1 MRTATIN
8 ARNREIG
15 SVGDGLEAGNARWSF
30 GGQTAQQFDEH
41 VSKSVPMY
49 TEGHQI
55 ICDLSDF
62 FLSEGSSCYELGCST
77 GELTTKLALH
87 NKSKD
92 TARFVGIDLEPA
104 MIELARQKGADLELG
119 QAEFLL
125 DDVLQTDISN
135 ADIVV
140 AYYTVQFIRPSER
153 QRLISKIYNALNW
166 GGAFLLFEK
175 VRANDARF
183 QDITTSLYN
192 EYKIAQGYTPEEIF
206 SKSRSLKGVLEPFST
221 QGNLDL
227 LARAGFQDVL
237 TIFKYLAFEGFL
249 AIK

>member
-1 MRTATIN
+1 M
-8 ARNREIG
+8 G

-30 GGQTAQQFDEH
+30 GGQTAQQFDSH
-41 VSKSVPMY
+41 IAKSVPMY

-55 ICDLSDF
+55 VCDLSDF
-62 FLSEGSSCYELGCST
+62 FLSAGSTCFELGCST
-77 GELTTKLALH
+77 GELTSKLALH
-87 NKSKD
+87 NKAKEA
-92 TARFVGIDLEPA
+92 ARFVGIDLEPA
-104 MIELARQKGADLELG
+104 MIELARQKATDLGLG
-119 QAEFLL
+119 HTEFVL
-125 DDVLQTDISN
+125 DDVLQADINN
-135 ADIVV
+135 ADLVV

-153 QRLISKIYNALNW
+153 QRLIDKIYSALNW

-192 EYKIAQGYTPEEIF
+192 EYKISQGYSPEEIF

-227 LARAGFQDVL
+227 LARAGFVDVL
-237 TIFKYLAFEGFL
+237 SIFKYLSFEGFL

>member
-1 MRTATIN
+1 
-8 ARNREIG
+8 
-15 SVGDGLEAGNARWSF
+15 
-30 GGQTAQQFDEH
+30 
-41 VSKSVPMY
+41 MY

-55 ICDLSDF
+55 VCDLSDF
-62 FLSEGSSCYELGCST
+62 FLSAGSTCYELGCST
-77 GELTTKLALH
+77 GELTMKLGLH
-87 NKSKD
+87 NQGKD
-92 TARFVGIDLEPA
+92 QTRFVGIDLEPA
-104 MIELARQKGADLELG
+104 MIDLAKQKTADLDLG
-119 QAEFLL
+119 LIDFVV
-125 DDVLQTDISN
+125 DDVLQADISN
-135 ADIVV
+135 ADLVV

-153 QRLISKIYNALNW
+153 QRLIDRIYSALNW

-192 EYKIAQGYTPEEIF
+192 EYKIAQGYSPEEIF

-227 LARAGFQDVL
+227 MARAGFQDVL
-237 TIFKYLAFEGFL
+237 SIFKYLSFEGFL

>member
-1 MRTATIN
+1 M
-8 ARNREIG
+8 G

-92 TARFVGIDLEPA
+92 TARFVGVDLEPA

-166 GGAFLLFEK
+166 GWAFLLFEK

-237 TIFKYLAFEGFL
+237 TIFKYLSFEGFL

>member
-1 MRTATIN
+1 M
-8 ARNREIG
+8 G

-41 VSKSVPMY
+41 VAKSVPMY

-55 ICDLSDF
+55 VCDLSDF
-62 FLSEGSSCYELGCST
+62 FLSGGSTCFELGCST
-77 GELTTKLALH
+77 GELTAKLALH
-87 NKSKD
+87 NKDKQP
-92 TARFVGIDLEPA
+92 ARFVGIDLEPA
-104 MIELARQKGADLELG
+104 MIDLAKEKSQNLNLEQTDFVVDDVIQADITNADL
-119 QAEFLL
+119 
-125 DDVLQTDISN
+125 
-135 ADIVV
+135 VV

-153 QRLISKIYNALNW
+153 QRLIDRVYNALNW
-166 GGAFLLFEK
+166 GGAFILFEK

-192 EYKIAQGYTPEEIF
+192 EFKMAQGYSPEEIV
-206 SKSRSLKGVLEPFST
+206 SKTRSLKGVLEPFST

-227 LARAGFQDVL
+227 LARAGFMDVL
-237 TIFKYLAFEGFL
+237 SIFKYLSFEGFL

>member
-1 MRTATIN
+1 M
-8 ARNREIG
+8 G

-30 GGQTAQQFDEH
+30 GGQAAQQFDEH
-41 VSKSVPMY
+41 VLKSVPMY
-49 TEGHQI
+49 AEGHQI

>member
-1 MRTATIN
+1 M
-8 ARNREIG
+8 G

-41 VSKSVPMY
+41 VLKSVPMY

>member
-1 MRTATIN
+1 M
-8 ARNREIG
+8 G

-30 GGQTAQQFDEH
+30 GGQAAQQFDEH
-41 VSKSVPMY
+41 VLKSVPMY
-49 TEGHQI
+49 AEGHQI

-104 MIELARQKGADLELG
+104 MIELAKQKGADLDLG

-125 DDVLQTDISN
+125 DDVLQADISN

>member
-1 MRTATIN
+1 MD
-8 ARNREIG
+8 G
-15 SVGDGLEAGNARWSF
+15 VGDGLQAGNARWSF
-30 GGQTAQQFDEH
+30 GGKTALQFDNH

-55 ICDLSDF
+55 VCDLSDF
-62 FLSEGSSCYELGCST
+62 FLSAGSTCYELGCST
-77 GELTTKLALH
+77 GELTMKLGLH
-87 NKSKD
+87 NQGKD
-92 TARFVGIDLEPA
+92 QTRFVGIDLEPA
-104 MIELARQKGADLELG
+104 MIDLAKQKTADLDLG
-119 QAEFLL
+119 LIDFVV
-125 DDVLQTDISN
+125 DDVLQADISN
-135 ADIVV
+135 ADLVV

-153 QRLISKIYNALNW
+153 QRLIDRIYSALNW

-192 EYKIAQGYTPEEIF
+192 EYKIAQGYSPEEIF

-227 LARAGFQDVL
+227 MARAGFQDVL
-237 TIFKYLAFEGFL
+237 SIFKYLSFEGFL

>member
-1 MRTATIN
+1 M
-8 ARNREIG
+8 G

-92 TARFVGIDLEPA
+92 TARFVGVDLEPA

-125 DDVLQTDISN
+125 DDVLQADISN
-135 ADIVV
+135 ADVVV

-237 TIFKYLAFEGFL
+237 TIFKYLSFEGFL

>member
-1 MRTATIN
+1 M
-8 ARNREIG
+8 G

-62 FLSEGSSCYELGCST
+62 FLCEGSSCYELGCST

>member
-1 MRTATIN
+1 M
-8 ARNREIG
+8 G
-15 SVGDGLEAGNARWSF
+15 GVGDGLEAGNARWSF

-104 MIELARQKGADLELG
+104 MIELAKQKGADLDLG

-125 DDVLQTDISN
+125 DDVLQADISN

>member
-1 MRTATIN
+1 M
-8 ARNREIG
+8 G
-15 SVGDGLEAGNARWSF
+15 GVGDGLEAGNARWSF

>member
-1 MRTATIN
+1 M
-8 ARNREIG
+8 G

>member
-1 MRTATIN
+1 M
-8 ARNREIG
+8 G
-15 SVGDGLEAGNARWSF
+15 SVGDVLEAGNARWSF

-62 FLSEGSSCYELGCST
+62 FLSEWSSCYELGCST

-125 DDVLQTDISN
+125 DDVLHTDISN

>member
-1 MRTATIN
+1 M
-8 ARNREIG
+8 G

-30 GGQTAQQFDEH
+30 GGQAAQQFDEH
-41 VSKSVPMY
+41 VLKSVPMY
-49 TEGHQI
+49 AEGHQI

-104 MIELARQKGADLELG
+104 IIELARQKGADLELG

-125 DDVLQTDISN
+125 DDVLQADISN

-153 QRLISKIYNALNW
+153 QRLISKIYDALNW
-166 GGAFLLFEK
+166 GGLSYYSK
-175 VRANDARF
+175 RF
-183 QDITTSLYN
+183 GPTM
-192 EYKIAQGYTPEEIF
+192 
-206 SKSRSLKGVLEPFST
+206 
-221 QGNLDL
+221 
-227 LARAGFQDVL
+227 
-237 TIFKYLAFEGFL
+237 LAFRIL
-249 AIK
+249 RRAYTTNIKLHRAIPPKKSLVNPEVSRVCSNLSQLKAIWTCWLEQAFRMF

>member
-1 MRTATIN
+1 M
-8 ARNREIG
+8 G

-30 GGQTAQQFDEH
+30 GGKTAQQFDEH

-153 QRLISKIYNALNW
+153 QRLISKIYDALNW

>member
-1 MRTATIN
+1 M
-8 ARNREIG
+8 G

-62 FLSEGSSCYELGCST
+62 FLCEGSSCYELGCST

-104 MIELARQKGADLELG
+104 MIELAKQKGADLDLG

-125 DDVLQTDISN
+125 DDVLQADISN

-153 QRLISKIYNALNW
+153 QRLISKIYDALNW

-183 QDITTSLYN
+183 QDITTSLYL
-192 EYKIAQGYTPEEIF
+192 
-206 SKSRSLKGVLEPFST
+206 SL
-221 QGNLDL
+221 
-227 LARAGFQDVL
+227 
-237 TIFKYLAFEGFL
+237 IH
-249 AIK
+249 I